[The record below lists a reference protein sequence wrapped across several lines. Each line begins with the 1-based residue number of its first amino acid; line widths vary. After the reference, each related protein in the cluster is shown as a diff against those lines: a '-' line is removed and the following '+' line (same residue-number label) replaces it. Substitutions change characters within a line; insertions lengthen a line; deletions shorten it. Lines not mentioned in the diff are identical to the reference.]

1 MATHSSILAW
11 RIPWTEEPHGLYSS
25 WDCKESDTTERLTF
39 SLFNGHLSFSNLSPL
54 STLLLD
60 VMLFKEKKPIL
71 CDPIYT
77 KWPEQENL
85 ERQRVDR
92 WLCGPGGSGEGMTND
107 C

>member
-1 MATHSSILAW
+1 MNQATI
-11 RIPWTEEPHGLYSS
+11 RIS
-25 WDCKESDTTERLTF
+25 LT
-39 SLFNGHLSFSNLSPL
+39 
-54 STLLLD
+54 D

>member
-1 MATHSSILAW
+1 MISKQRKQAKYPLTDGRITWDTSIHIKYSAIKRNGILINMNQATI
-11 RIPWTEEPHGLYSS
+11 RIS
-25 WDCKESDTTERLTF
+25 LT
-39 SLFNGHLSFSNLSPL
+39 
-54 STLLLD
+54 D
-60 VMLFKEKKPIL
+60 VMLFKEKKPIR

-107 C
+107 G